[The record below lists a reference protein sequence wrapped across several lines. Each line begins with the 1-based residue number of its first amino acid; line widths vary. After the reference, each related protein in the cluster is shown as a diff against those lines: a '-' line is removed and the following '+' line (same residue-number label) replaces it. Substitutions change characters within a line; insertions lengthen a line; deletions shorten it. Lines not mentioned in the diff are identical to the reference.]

1 MPEVYKSR
9 FYKFFFDI
17 IKLKFHN
24 IYTGSKMNRKLYR
37 SRRNRTIGG
46 VAAGLGEYFD
56 IDATLVKI
64 IFVISL
70 FLGGTGIIAYI
81 LLWIVIP
88 EEPYPG
94 FAFNSDAGTSP
105 GETSQGEKTVNQ
117 DTAAQYEEYARRNEE
132 RKKKRLLF
140 LGIGLILAG
149 FFFLADNFIPHIH
162 FTDFLSIV
170 LIAIG
175 IGLLINLKKLNT
187 N

>member
-1 MPEVYKSR
+1 
-9 FYKFFFDI
+9 
-17 IKLKFHN
+17 
-24 IYTGSKMNRKLYR
+24 MNKKLYR
-37 SRRNRTIGG
+37 SRKNRTIGG

-56 IDATLVKI
+56 IDATLVRI
-64 IFVISL
+64 IFVVSL

-81 LLWIVIP
+81 LLWIIVP

-94 FAFNSDAGTSP
+94 FAFSGTPEASSEGTAGNP
-105 GETSQGEKTVNQ
+105 E
-117 DTAAQYEEYARRNEE
+117 TAAQYEEYARRNEE
-132 RKKKRLLF
+132 RKKKRLMF

-149 FFFLADNFIPHIH
+149 IFFLADNFIPHIH

-175 IGLLINLKKLNT
+175 IGLLVNSRKLNT